1 MISNY
6 LAVAWRNMLRNKLAS
21 SINIIGLSAG
31 IATCLL
37 AYVFIAYETGFD
49 RYHPDAE
56 RIYRLE
62 SEYRLKDGTSE
73 NTTAKM
79 APAEGGLLR
88 QAMPELEGLA
98 RLYATPDKGVQ
109 IEHDEQRYLEQHVYF
124 ADPEIFELLAF
135 DFIEGN
141 AADALDSPF
150 KVVLTNS
157 IARKLFGDRPAMGN
171 TVTYGGS
178 QDLEVSGVIAD
189 VPRQSHLAI
198 SMLVSIGTVP
208 QMFGQDALDVWMGAR
223 CYTYLKLPAGL
234 DADAATTRITE
245 LLRRHKPPD
254 RYEADYLLTPL
265 TDIHLRGQ
273 HHNEMQPNG
282 DIKSIYTL
290 LITCVLMLLVVGI
303 NFVNLATARA
313 MQRAKEVGVRK
324 SIGAHRGQLIAQFM
338 GEAGLMTA
346 VAGVIGL
353 AVAAALLPFVSGWF
367 DRVMTPA
374 LLFAPDTMLFWL
386 VALVLVS
393 VLAGLYPAV
402 VLSGFEPARVLK
414 GEVSGGE
421 RGSLFRTALVGF
433 QFAITVFLI
442 VCTIAM
448 SLQMRYV
455 TEERIGYDTD
465 AKLMLKVPYSKMR
478 AFEAL
483 QSDLRTHPDIVAVVG
498 SSTIPTETV
507 GDKRNFYRTGR
518 EGEPVHLPF
527 VAAEEEF
534 VEFYGLSLLHGRALS
549 PRYSSDKL
557 MVGDTTRGTVP
568 MAFLVNEMAAKDLGW
583 APADAL
589 GKRLEI
595 GIGNSR
601 RAGGEIVGVLRD
613 TNFDSFKN
621 KPQPLVFYADDTDYS
636 RISMQ
641 LSGERMGEV
650 LAHVEAV
657 WRRHLPEESMDLRHV
672 DAMFA
677 TLYRNEHRQLLFFNA
692 LATLS
697 ILLSMLGLYGLTAF
711 STQRRA
717 REIAVRKVLGASDL
731 NIVSLLGRQ
740 VILLVAAA
748 SLAAWPLSHW
758 LVTSWLQGFSY
769 RIDLTF
775 WIFLGAALAAL
786 ALAWIAFCSQA
797 LLIVRQP
804 VTQALK
810 YE

>member
-21 SINIIGLSAG
+21 AINIIGLSAG

-37 AYVFIAYETGFD
+37 AYVFIVYETGFD
-49 RYHPDAE
+49 RHHPEAE
-56 RIYRLE
+56 RIFRLE

-88 QAMPELEGLA
+88 QAMPELEGLV

-109 IEHDEQRYLEQHVYF
+109 IEQGEQRYLEQHVYF
-124 ADPEIFELLAF
+124 ADPEVFELFAF
-135 DFIEGN
+135 DFIEGTP
-141 AADALDSPF
+141 ADALDSPF
-150 KVVLTNS
+150 KVVLTRS
-157 IARKLFGDRPAMGN
+157 VARKLFGDRPAKGN
-171 TVTYGGS
+171 TVSYGGS
-178 QDLEVSGVIAD
+178 KDLEISGVIAD
-189 VPRQSHLAI
+189 VPRQSHLAV
-198 SMLVSIGTVP
+198 SMLVSISTVP
-208 QMFGQDALDVWMGAR
+208 QMFAQDALDVWTGAR
-223 CYTYLKLPAGL
+223 CYTYLKLPVGL
-234 DADAATTRITE
+234 DADAATARVTE

-254 RYEADYLLTPL
+254 RYESNYRLTPL
-265 TDIHLRGQ
+265 TDIHLHGQ
-273 HHNEMQPNG
+273 HQNEMRPNG
-282 DIKSIYTL
+282 DIKNIYTL

-338 GEAGLMTA
+338 GEAGFMTA

-353 AVAAALLPFVSGWF
+353 AVAAALLPTVSGLF
-367 DRVMTPA
+367 DRAMTPA
-374 LLFAPDTMLFWL
+374 LLFAPDTLLFWL
-386 VALVLVS
+386 ASLVLVS

-414 GEVSGGE
+414 GEISGGE
-421 RGSLFRTALVGF
+421 RGKFFRTSLVGF

-442 VCTIAM
+442 ICTISM

-455 TEERIGYDTD
+455 TEDRIGYDKD
-465 AKLMLKVPYSKMR
+465 RKLMLKVPYSQTR

-483 QSDLRTHPDIVAVVG
+483 QNDLRRHPDVLAVAG
-498 SSTIPTETV
+498 SSAIPTETV

-518 EGEPVHLPF
+518 DGEPVHLPF

-534 VEFYGLSLLHGRALS
+534 VEFYELALLHGRALS
-549 PRYSSDKL
+549 PRYSTDKL
-557 MVGDTTRGTVP
+557 LAGAKDEGTVP
-568 MAFLVNEMAAKDLGW
+568 MAFLVNEMAAKEFGW
-583 APADAL
+583 SPQDSV

-613 TNFDSFKN
+613 TNFDSFKSQ
-621 KPQPLVFYADDTDYS
+621 PQPLVFYADDTDYS
-636 RISMQ
+636 RISLQ
-641 LSGERMGEV
+641 LSGDRMAEV
-650 LAHVEAV
+650 LDHVEAV
-657 WRRHLPEESMDLRHV
+657 WRRHLPEEPMDLRHV
-672 DAMFA
+672 DAMFEA
-677 TLYRNEHRQLLFFNA
+677 LYRNEHQQLLFFNS

-731 NIVSLLGRQ
+731 NIVALLGRQ

-748 SLAAWPLSHW
+748 SVVAWPLAHW
-758 LVTSWLQGFSY
+758 LVNSWLQTFSY

-775 WIFLGAALAAL
+775 WIFAGAAFAAL
-786 ALAWIAFCSQA
+786 ALAWVAFASQA